1 MDFAT
6 ISQNVNTDEEVV
18 KKYNKCIQNVYL
30 VKGFILLPKM
40 LETSIKKMSTTTNS
54 RAFIQASKFI
64 FSGLSC

>member
-30 VKGFILLPKM
+30 VKGFILLQKM
-40 LETSIKKMSTTTNS
+40 LETSIKKNEHHD
-54 RAFIQASKFI
+54 KFTC
-64 FSGLSC
+64 FHTGL